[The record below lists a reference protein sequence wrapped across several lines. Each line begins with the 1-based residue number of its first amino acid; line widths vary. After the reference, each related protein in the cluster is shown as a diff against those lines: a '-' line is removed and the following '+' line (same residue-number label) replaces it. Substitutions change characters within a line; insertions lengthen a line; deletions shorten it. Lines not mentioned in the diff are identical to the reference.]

1 MKRNENLIYGVRSVI
16 ETIQSGK
23 HLEKIFIQKNVN
35 GDLVKELMTMIK
47 QFSIPF
53 SKVPVEKINRITTKN
68 HQGVIAFVSPVQY
81 HSLEHVLP
89 SVFEQGKNPLLLVL
103 DRITDVRNFGA
114 IARAAECMGVH
125 AIVIPIKNGAQIN
138 ADAIKTSAG
147 ALNYI
152 PVCREQSLVEV
163 IKYVKASGL
172 KVVSCSDHSKINIDQ
187 SDFTS
192 PLAIIMGSEEE
203 GISQEC
209 LDLSDEQVVIPMTGH
224 IASLN
229 VSTASSIIL
238 YEVSRQRNQIN

>member
-125 AIVIPIKNGAQIN
+125 AIVIPIKKGVVMIMETMNMN
-138 ADAIKTSAG
+138 F
-147 ALNYI
+147 LN
-152 PVCREQSLVEV
+152 
-163 IKYVKASGL
+163 
-172 KVVSCSDHSKINIDQ
+172 
-187 SDFTS
+187 
-192 PLAIIMGSEEE
+192 
-203 GISQEC
+203 
-209 LDLSDEQVVIPMTGH
+209 
-224 IASLN
+224 
-229 VSTASSIIL
+229 
-238 YEVSRQRNQIN
+238 

>member
-23 HLEKIFIQKNVN
+23 HLEKIFIQKNVK
-35 GDLVKELMTMIK
+35 GELVKELLAMIK
-47 QFSIPF
+47 EFSIPF
-53 SKVPVEKINRITTKN
+53 SKVPVEKINRLTTKN

-89 SVFEQGKNPLLLVL
+89 SVFEQGENPLFLIL

-125 AIVIPIKNGAQIN
+125 SIVIPIKNGAQIN

-152 PVCREQSLVEV
+152 PVCRELSLAGA
-163 IKYVKASGL
+163 IKYLKESGL
-172 KVVSCSDHSKINIDQ
+172 RVVACSDHSKKNIDQ

-209 LDLSDEQVVIPMTGH
+209 LDLSDEQIIIPMTGH

-229 VSTASSIIL
+229 VSAASSIVL